1 LIAFGGTAPDVVAG
15 VGLEMPSWHRA
26 TAAGSKKNCCQRKRA
41 YLEKPQQS
49 ERNMVFSLLYTL
61 QDEYSCDAVL
71 VHWPLSPRTEH
82 NQAGIPRL
90 AVVPRRC
97 SRSIYSGPDIAPENK

>member
-15 VGLEMPSWHRA
+15 VGLDMPSWPMA
-26 TAAGSKKNCCQRKRA
+26 SAAGSKKNRCQRKCA
-41 YLEKPQQS
+41 YLEKIQQS
-49 ERNMVFSLLYTL
+49 ERNMVFSFLYSL
-61 QDEYSCDAVL
+61 QDEYSCDFVL
-71 VHWPLSPRTEH
+71 VHWPVSPMIER

-97 SRSIYSGPDIAPENK
+97 SRSIYSEPDIAPENK